1 MGAQKLQQALFSKS
15 TSVRKHLVLRF
26 NGVPSFM
33 DSSLGDWGIYGKEMA
48 DYESDSGTY
57 PGLFLSMDRKIS

>member
-1 MGAQKLQQALFSKS
+1 
-15 TSVRKHLVLRF
+15 
-26 NGVPSFM
+26 M

-57 PGLFLSMDRKIS
+57 PGLFLSMDQKIS